1 VLRKPFSYASGG
13 ALEMNLPVVI
23 DIAIGLIFIYLILS
37 LLTSEI
43 QELVTIL
50 LQWRAEHLKRSI
62 ENLFTGD
69 SVDDPLYQK
78 FTDKFYNSP
87 LIKALN
93 QEAKGRLAVAFRKGG
108 QFITTLYYAITQTR
122 SVFRNQKSG
131 PSYIPAKTFSVA
143 LLQQLRIK
151 ELSQK
156 VGELTARKFSAQK
169 LAQICAF
176 LNALNL
182 QPDSSLD
189 GENLVLKQQYQHLQ
203 QSLDQTIAELVNGRS
218 NLSSCLD
225 QLSAQM
231 VLFLDSIDWESQSDR
246 PDPMV
251 RSQLAYLKQAIAQRQ
266 LEPTITEVLQLIF
279 DQGNAAQNPWITDML
294 TDLKAE
300 NPELLGQSGQSGQS
314 ELPKQLQRSLLSLA
328 QQSQLKSKG
337 LKEGVNQLEQEVSD
351 WFDTSMERASGV
363 YRRNAKGIAI
373 LIGFL
378 FAIATNSDTFYMVS
392 RLSKDTLLRSTI
404 SQAADQVAISI
415 PSATRSPISPT
426 PNSGTIQT
434 DLESVKT
441 AVDDVLDEL
450 PLPVGWN
457 KIVVDEQVQDEKK
470 GWLLPIPQRALGWFV
485 TGIALSMGASF
496 WYDLLGRFVQVR
508 GTGPKPEEK

>member
-1 VLRKPFSYASGG
+1 MS
-13 ALEMNLPVVI
+13 LPVVI

-78 FTDKFYNSP
+78 FTDRFYSSP

-93 QEAKGRLAVAFRKGG
+93 QEAKGRLAVAFRKGV
-108 QFITTLYYAITQTR
+108 QSLAAIYYSVTQTR

-143 LLQQLRIK
+143 LLQQIQIK
-151 ELSQK
+151 EFSQK
-156 VGELTARKFSAQK
+156 VGELTARQFKTQK

-176 LNALNL
+176 LDALHAN
-182 QPDSSLD
+182 PDRRLECDS
-189 GENLVLKQQYQHLQ
+189 LVLKQQYQNLQ
-203 QSLDQTIAELVNGRS
+203 RGLDQTIAELVNGRC

-225 QLSAQM
+225 RLAAQM
-231 VLFLDSIDWESQSDR
+231 VLFLDSLDWNPEGDR
-246 PDPMV
+246 STAML
-251 RSQLAYLKQAIAQRQ
+251 RTQLAYLKQAIAQRQ
-266 LEPTITEVLQLIF
+266 LEPTVTEILQLIF
-279 DQGNAAQNPWITDML
+279 DQGNATQNPWVADIL
-294 TDLKAE
+294 AGLKAE
-300 NPELLGQSGQSGQS
+300 NPELLGQC
-314 ELPKQLQRSLLSLA
+314 ELPKQLQISLLSLA
-328 QQSQLKSKG
+328 QQSQLKSKS
-337 LKEGVNQLEQEVSD
+337 LKEGVNQLEQEISD

-363 YRRNAKGIAI
+363 YRRNARGIAI

-404 SQAADQVAISI
+404 SQAADQAIVST
-415 PSATRSPISPT
+415 SATRSP
-426 PNSGTIQT
+426 NSSASTSSIQT
-434 DLESVKT
+434 DLESIKT
-441 AVDDVLDEL
+441 AVDDTLDEL

-485 TGIALSMGASF
+485 TGLALSMGASF
-496 WYDLLGRFVQVR
+496 WYDLLNRFTQVR
-508 GTGPKPEEK
+508 GTGAKPDEK

>member
-1 VLRKPFSYASGG
+1 
-13 ALEMNLPVVI
+13 MNLPVVI

-43 QELVTIL
+43 QELITIL

-93 QEAKGRLAVAFRKGG
+93 QEAKGRLAVSFRKGV
-108 QFITTLYYAITQTR
+108 QSIAALYYFVTKTR

-131 PSYIPAKTFSVA
+131 PSYIPAKTFSAA
-143 LLQQLRIK
+143 LLQQVRIK

-156 VGELTARKFSAQK
+156 VSELTARKFSTQK

-176 LNALNL
+176 LNTFYP
-182 QPDSSLD
+182 QSDRSLD
-189 GENLVLKQQYQHLQ
+189 GEGLVLKQQYQNLQ
-203 QSLDQTIAELVNGRS
+203 QSLDQTIADLVNGRS
-218 NLSSCLD
+218 ILSSCLE

-231 VLFLDSIDWESQSDR
+231 ALFLDGIDLESQSDR
-246 PDPMV
+246 ATPMI
-251 RSQLAYLKQAIAQRQ
+251 RSQLAYLKQAIAERL
-266 LEPTITEVLQLIF
+266 LEPTVTEVLQLIF
-279 DQGNAAQNPWITDML
+279 NQGNAAQNPGFSDIL
-294 TDLKAE
+294 TDLKAK
-300 NPELLGQSGQSGQS
+300 NPELLSQS
-314 ELPKQLQRSLLSLA
+314 ELPKQLQMSLLSLA
-328 QQSQLKSKG
+328 QQSQIKSKN
-337 LKEGVNQLEQEVSD
+337 LQEGVNQLEQEVSD
-351 WFDTSMERASGV
+351 WFDTSMDRASGV

-373 LIGFL
+373 LIGFF

-404 SQAADQVAISI
+404 SQAADQAVVST
-415 PSATRSPISPT
+415 STTRSPNSTTPTNSP
-426 PNSGTIQT
+426 IQT
-434 DLESVKT
+434 DLKSVKT

-470 GWLLPIPQRALGWFV
+470 GWLLPIPQRVLGWFV
-485 TGIALSMGASF
+485 TGLALSMGAAF
-496 WYDLLGRFVQVR
+496 WYDLLNRFTQVR
-508 GTGPKPEEK
+508 GTGAKPDEK

>member
-1 VLRKPFSYASGG
+1 
-13 ALEMNLPVVI
+13 MNLPVVI

-62 ENLFTGD
+62 ENLFTGN
-69 SVDDPLYQK
+69 SEDDPLYQK
-78 FTDKFYNSP
+78 FTDKFYRSP

-93 QEAKGRLAVAFRKGG
+93 QEAKGRFAVAFRKGT
-108 QFITTLYYAITQTR
+108 QFIATLYYSVTRTR
-122 SVFRNQKSG
+122 SVFRHQKSG

-143 LLQQLRIK
+143 LLQQIQIK
-151 ELSQK
+151 DFSQK
-156 VGELTARKFSAQK
+156 VGELTARQFSTQK
-169 LAQICAF
+169 LAQISAF
-176 LNALNL
+176 LNALYP
-182 QPDSSLD
+182 QPDRSLN
-189 GENLVLKQQYQHLQ
+189 GENLVLKQQYHNLQ

-231 VLFLDSIDWESQSDR
+231 VLFLDSVDWESQSDR
-246 PDPMV
+246 PTPMI

-266 LEPTITEVLQLIF
+266 SEPTVTEVLQLIF
-279 DQGNAAQNPWITDML
+279 DQENAAQNPWVTDML
-294 TDLKAE
+294 TTLKAA
-300 NPELLGQSGQSGQS
+300 NPELLGQSN
-314 ELPKQLQRSLLSLA
+314 LPKQLQISLLSLA
-328 QQSQLKSKG
+328 QQAQLKSKS
-337 LKEGVNQLEQEVSD
+337 LKEGVNQLEQEVAD
-351 WFDTSMERASGV
+351 WFDTSMDRASGV
-363 YRRNAKGIAI
+363 YRRNAKGIGI

-404 SQAADQVAISI
+404 SQTADQVAISA
-415 PSATRSPISPT
+415 PSATRSPGSPT
-426 PNSGTIQT
+426 PPTSGTIQA
-434 DLESVKT
+434 DMESVKT

-457 KIVVDEQVQDEKK
+457 KIVVDEQVQNEKK

-496 WYDLLGRFVQVR
+496 WYDLLGRFIRVR
-508 GTGPKPEEK
+508 AVGAKSDEK